1 MNIGGIYLHIPY
13 CRQAC
18 HYCNF
23 HFSTSLQ
30 NRTEMIQ
37 AMLKEIE
44 LRKDFFTPSTEIQTI
59 YFGGGTPSI
68 LQAKELTLLF
78 DKIRS
83 TFQISDQA
91 EITIEINPEDITKDS
106 LQHWKSLGVNRFSIG
121 VQTFDDA
128 LLTYLNRC
136 HDKQTTIQSLQL
148 LSQFGFD
155 NYSIDLIYGIPNQTA
170 DILQRDLEYIIQL
183 QAPHVSAYALT
194 IEEKTYFGHLHQKNR
209 LTIVPEE
216 IVAEHFETISTT
228 LSQNGY
234 EQYEI
239 SNYAKKGKRSRHNSS
254 YWRDIPYL
262 GIGPGAHSYNGLDR
276 LYNIENN
283 PVYIRSLNSHQ
294 LPLTI
299 EPYNSIDRY
308 NERLLTSIRTIEG
321 VDSNFLFSMPRKD
334 MDKFKQTIEDFVH
347 NDWLIQK
354 NDSYILSSKGKL
366 LADEITLKLI
376 L

>member
-1 MNIGGIYLHIPY
+1 MNSMKSPI
-13 CRQAC
+13 
-18 HYCNF
+18 
-23 HFSTSLQ
+23 
-30 NRTEMIQ
+30 
-37 AMLKEIE
+37 ML
-44 LRKDFFTPSTEIQTI
+44 
-59 YFGGGTPSI
+59 
-68 LQAKELTLLF
+68 
-78 DKIRS
+78 
-83 TFQISDQA
+83 
-91 EITIEINPEDITKDS
+91 
-106 LQHWKSLGVNRFSIG
+106 
-121 VQTFDDA
+121 
-128 LLTYLNRC
+128 
-136 HDKQTTIQSLQL
+136 
-148 LSQFGFD
+148 
-155 NYSIDLIYGIPNQTA
+155 
-170 DILQRDLEYIIQL
+170 
-183 QAPHVSAYALT
+183 
-194 IEEKTYFGHLHQKNR
+194 
-209 LTIVPEE
+209 
-216 IVAEHFETISTT
+216 
-228 LSQNGY
+228 
-234 EQYEI
+234 
-239 SNYAKKGKRSRHNSS
+239 KGKRSRHNSS